1 MNDTL
6 KQAIDKIVDK
16 NRRAQIEN
24 SVKWCRESLQI
35 NGVSNSITVSNIITM
50 EDALAHARN
59 KAITDREF
67 RALRMYFLKRA
78 LGGDEE

>member
-1 MNDTL
+1 MNDTVKSAL
-6 KQAIDKIVDK
+6 ETIDS
-16 NRRAQIEN
+16 NRRDQLEKA
-24 SVKWCRESLQI
+24 VKWCRESRFV
-35 NGVSNSITVSNIITM
+35 NGASNSITVSNIITM